1 MNVIFDVKKD
11 ICKNSQSAVWL
22 EVFFVGCMD
31 IEVLAIGLVIKFI
44 RVSFCVPVD
53 EFYWGVR
60 GKSGWGSGAGLM
72 KNISQFITYFWRI
85 CGLYREFVNEI

>member
-31 IEVLAIGLVIKFI
+31 IEVLAIGLVITWRKSYLDQFGAKG
-44 RVSFCVPVD
+44 RVG
-53 EFYWGVR
+53 E
-60 GKSGWGSGAGLM
+60 GASLKEIEGNKLERAKLTMM
-72 KNISQFITYFWRI
+72 KLIQKV
-85 CGLYREFVNEI
+85 LYEKKLY